1 MVSSNW
7 NAPGAAMSDKSAIKE
22 YGLTQQEIYA
32 AVREGKLQYRENQA
46 HGNPYLRLLRS
57 EVETLVKSLRGEKGF
72 EQQKLQAELKSVQT
86 QIRSCK
92 TKLKKLERR
101 RDELQSELE

>member
-1 MVSSNW
+1 MAEANW

-22 YGLTQQEIYA
+22 YGLTQKEIYD
-32 AVREGKLQYRENQA
+32 AVREGKLQYRENHV

-57 EVETLVKSLRGEKGF
+57 EVEKLAKGLRGAKGF
-72 EQQKLQAELKSVQT
+72 EQQRIQSELGSVQT

-92 TKLKKLERR
+92 TKLKKLEKR